1 MKSDDLKF
9 VLDAPPGVV
18 ENVIFAPCIG
28 FPLSADANDGE
39 LGDVSDDVVVD
50 VTVGV
55 STSIRGF
62 SFFIL
67 GSFGIVIV
75 NCAEAA
81 FASANKAINR
91 AIHVSLVFMS
101 PPIFYQNGLDVC
113 QNIDAEFIQ
122 ILTELPIKI
131 CLNLQ
136 LKNQIR
142 GKDLPRP
149 P

>member
-39 LGDVSDDVVVD
+39 LGEASDDVDGVVTVG

-75 NCAEAA
+75 NWAEAA
-81 FASANKAINR
+81 F
-91 AIHVSLVFMS
+91 
-101 PPIFYQNGLDVC
+101 
-113 QNIDAEFIQ
+113 
-122 ILTELPIKI
+122 
-131 CLNLQ
+131 
-136 LKNQIR
+136 
-142 GKDLPRP
+142 
-149 P
+149 